1 MPLPTPDLR
10 PPTMPS
16 PTTNYGPIFGPLVS
30 AAPLNELGPGQLD
43 KSALAKL
50 KKLSLDDAFA
60 PARIVDQSMAQAC
73 LAGLFLMYD
82 CFDPSHEISQSI
94 ETPTGS
100 YWHGILHR
108 REPDFGNA
116 KYWFRRVGSHPVFL
130 PLASAAG
137 ELTSAEMPDSAT
149 GFLREQSEWDPFRF
163 IDLCA
168 AVSAGNSTSEM
179 LCRRLQRKECELLF
193 DHCFRAA
200 KGTSLP

>member
-1 MPLPTPDLR
+1 MS
-10 PPTMPS
+10 S
-16 PTTNYGPIFGPLVS
+16 PTTDYGPILGPLLF
-30 AAPLNELGPGQLD
+30 AAPLNELGSGHSD
-43 KSALAKL
+43 KGALAKL

-60 PARIVDQSMAQAC
+60 PARIVDRSMAEAS

-108 REPDFGNA
+108 REPDYGNA
-116 KYWFRRVGSHPVFL
+116 KYWFRRVGSHSVFH
-130 PLASAAG
+130 PLARAAR
-137 ELTSAEMPDSAT
+137 EVAAAEKPDSAAE
-149 GFLREQSEWDPFRF
+149 FLREQIEWDPFRF

-168 AVSAGNSTSEM
+168 AVAAGSSTSEM
-179 LCRRLQRKECELLF
+179 LCRKVQRKECELLF

-200 KGTSLP
+200 TGTSLP

>member
-1 MPLPTPDLR
+1 MS
-10 PPTMPS
+10 S
-16 PTTNYGPIFGPLVS
+16 PTTDYGPILGPLLA
-30 AAPLNELGPGQLD
+30 AAPLNALGPGQPD
-43 KSALAKL
+43 KTALTKL

-60 PARIVDQSMAQAC
+60 PARIVDRSMAEAC

-108 REPDFGNA
+108 REPDYGNA
-116 KYWFRRVGSHPVFL
+116 KYWFRRVGSHPVFP
-130 PLASAAG
+130 PLARTARELAA
-137 ELTSAEMPDSAT
+137 ADKPDSVA
-149 GFLREQSEWDPFRF
+149 GFLGEQTEWDPFRF

-168 AVSAGNSTSEM
+168 VVAAGNSTSEM
-179 LCRRLQRKECELLF
+179 LCRNVQRKECEHLF
-193 DHCFRAA
+193 DCCFRAA